1 MLDIKDKIVNTKV
14 AHELFNK
21 LLDFNVG
28 EETILCKMRDL
39 ETDIQK
45 KELLDFINNND
56 IDWDDIVIK
65 TWEIS
70 GFVKSVP
77 FDAFEN
83 LDPNKKIYD
92 YDELKLKPEYYN

>member
-45 KELLDFINNND
+45 KELLDFI
-56 IDWDDIVIK
+56 
-65 TWEIS
+65 
-70 GFVKSVP
+70 KSVP